1 MSNFEELLS
10 KLLEAAPELSRS
22 VIEDRIAEKKDKIG
36 SGYLTDQ
43 GALFLVASDLGISL
57 EQSQRIE
64 IELKDLFVGA
74 KEVTVE
80 SRILNM
86 SPTKQFTKKDGTPFL
101 LRTMTVYDSNSTV
114 SVKLW
119 DEKAN
124 LPGIEELKPG
134 DLVKIIKAYVKSDLT
149 GAPTINIGS
158 GSTIEPVKTDSS
170 IPTLDS
176 ITVDVGTAK
185 EDQKDLVI
193 SGTINGAINL
203 MEFTN
208 SRGQPSK
215 ALKFR
220 IKGQNG
226 NNLNVVLWGKDESI
240 LPRMIATNAKVR
252 LLGVKT
258 KNGNLGLEIHGNDA
272 TVVEIE
278 GNKDVRPVI
287 IRIISVDDT
296 SSGEKIVLGIDK
308 SKNLFRIT
316 DVSDQLVSFTNGSV
330 IECMPSK
337 VFGNTI
343 RLDQDSFTR
352 KIEDEDMPNVSDLR
366 TKVSDIMEG
375 NEYCIEAIIL
385 KAPDKRELQTKNGEN
400 IMLSEMFVEDD
411 SGQIWVKGWRE
422 QANLLDNYTLG
433 DIVSVLG
440 VNAKAGLEGR
450 IELFLKPYSKIF
462 KKN

>member
-240 LPRMIATNAKVR
+240 LP
-252 LLGVKT
+252 LSL
-258 KNGNLGLEIHGNDA
+258 IH
-272 TVVEIE
+272 I
-278 GNKDVRPVI
+278 
-287 IRIISVDDT
+287 
-296 SSGEKIVLGIDK
+296 
-308 SKNLFRIT
+308 
-316 DVSDQLVSFTNGSV
+316 
-330 IECMPSK
+330 
-337 VFGNTI
+337 
-343 RLDQDSFTR
+343 
-352 KIEDEDMPNVSDLR
+352 
-366 TKVSDIMEG
+366 
-375 NEYCIEAIIL
+375 
-385 KAPDKRELQTKNGEN
+385 
-400 IMLSEMFVEDD
+400 
-411 SGQIWVKGWRE
+411 
-422 QANLLDNYTLG
+422 
-433 DIVSVLG
+433 
-440 VNAKAGLEGR
+440 
-450 IELFLKPYSKIF
+450 
-462 KKN
+462 

>member
-185 EDQKDLVI
+185 EEQKDLVI

-278 GNKDVRPVI
+278 GNKDVGPVI
-287 IRIISVDDT
+287 IRIISVDDA

>member
-57 EQSQRIE
+57 EQSQRME

-287 IRIISVDDT
+287 IRIISVDDA

>member
-278 GNKDVRPVI
+278 GNKDVGPVI
-287 IRIISVDDT
+287 IRIISVDDA

-450 IELFLKPYSKIF
+450 IELFLKPFSKIF

>member
-1 MSNFEELLS
+1 LSNFEELLS

-278 GNKDVRPVI
+278 GNKDVGPVI
-287 IRIISVDDT
+287 IRIISVDDA

-352 KIEDEDMPNVSDLR
+352 KIEDEDMPNISDLR

>member
-278 GNKDVRPVI
+278 GDKDVGPVI

>member
-1 MSNFEELLS
+1 
-10 KLLEAAPELSRS
+10 
-22 VIEDRIAEKKDKIG
+22 
-36 SGYLTDQ
+36 
-43 GALFLVASDLGISL
+43 
-57 EQSQRIE
+57 
-64 IELKDLFVGA
+64 
-74 KEVTVE
+74 
-80 SRILNM
+80 
-86 SPTKQFTKKDGTPFL
+86 
-101 LRTMTVYDSNSTV
+101 
-114 SVKLW
+114 
-119 DEKAN
+119 
-124 LPGIEELKPG
+124 
-134 DLVKIIKAYVKSDLT
+134 
-149 GAPTINIGS
+149 
-158 GSTIEPVKTDSS
+158 
-170 IPTLDS
+170 
-176 ITVDVGTAK
+176 
-185 EDQKDLVI
+185 
-193 SGTINGAINL
+193 

-278 GNKDVRPVI
+278 GNKDVGPII
-287 IRIISVDDT
+287 IRIVSVDDT
-296 SSGEKIVLGIDK
+296 GSGEKIVLGIDK

>member
-287 IRIISVDDT
+287 IRIISVDDA

>member
-158 GSTIEPVKTDSS
+158 GASIETSQS
-170 IPTLDS
+170 
-176 ITVDVGTAK
+176 
-185 EDQKDLVI
+185 
-193 SGTINGAINL
+193 
-203 MEFTN
+203 
-208 SRGQPSK
+208 
-215 ALKFR
+215 
-220 IKGQNG
+220 
-226 NNLNVVLWGKDESI
+226 ES
-240 LPRMIATNAKVR
+240 
-252 LLGVKT
+252 
-258 KNGNLGLEIHGNDA
+258 
-272 TVVEIE
+272 
-278 GNKDVRPVI
+278 
-287 IRIISVDDT
+287 
-296 SSGEKIVLGIDK
+296 
-308 SKNLFRIT
+308 
-316 DVSDQLVSFTNGSV
+316 
-330 IECMPSK
+330 
-337 VFGNTI
+337 
-343 RLDQDSFTR
+343 
-352 KIEDEDMPNVSDLR
+352 
-366 TKVSDIMEG
+366 
-375 NEYCIEAIIL
+375 
-385 KAPDKRELQTKNGEN
+385 
-400 IMLSEMFVEDD
+400 
-411 SGQIWVKGWRE
+411 
-422 QANLLDNYTLG
+422 
-433 DIVSVLG
+433 DIVSIDCG
-440 VNAKAGLEGR
+440 EKMNQYYQE
-450 IELFLKPYSKIF
+450 
-462 KKN
+462 

>member
-43 GALFLVASDLGISL
+43 GAFFLVASDLGISL

-278 GNKDVRPVI
+278 GNKDVGPVI
-287 IRIISVDDT
+287 IRIISVDDA